1 MQFQSELFGKFEI
14 IKDKNGNKYFVDVL
28 NDVQRVALIP
38 SEELCDLITLRLIEK
53 KEKPIKSRI
62 TSIIEELRA
71 LAIQVEDKEDVNTRY
86 TMRND
91 CLYIYRGL
99 GDRQIKITKN
109 KKKGIRGV
117 RGRRVKFRSSKY
129 IGELDYQPK
138 VEADFS
144 LFWKYVLPVSNKNSQ
159 LLLTAFMVNACFP
172 DHEYPIL
179 HIEGPPGSGKTTTTE
194 CILEIIDPTS
204 FGVAAPLTS
213 PEDITLAAFHRHVPA
228 FDNNGGILK
237 PNLQNLLCQSSTGGK
252 AIVRKFFTN
261 TDAVVVDLR
270 KPIIFNS
277 LQSPFSQHDLLSRV
291 IHLRLK
297 PLSTADYAKTGGKTN
312 LKNQFEADLPQILKG
327 FYVILQKV
335 FVLIDKIE
343 NPETLFRM
351 GDFTKVGIA
360 LEQVLGLEEGSFLKA
375 YENNLKQG
383 SAAIIEDSDLAQ
395 AVISLARKLREAKIY
410 LLTELI
416 TALKGCSNS
425 PNSIPGNPKAF
436 KTQLCRVEKA
446 LFEVYGIK
454 IKHLIKSR
462 KGAQLM
468 IIPPSKKSN

>member
-38 SEELCDLITLRLIEK
+38 SEELCDFIMQKFIEK
-53 KEKPIKSRI
+53 KEKASKTRI
-62 TSIIEELRA
+62 TGIIDELRA

-91 CLYIYRGL
+91 CLYINRGS
-99 GDRQIKITKN
+99 GNRQIKITKD
-109 KKKGIRGV
+109 KKNGIQCV
-117 RGRRVKFRSSKY
+117 KGRRIKFRGSKY
-129 IGELDYQPK
+129 ISELDYQPEAK
-138 VEADFS
+138 ADFS
-144 LFWKYVLPVSNKNSQ
+144 LFWKYVPVSNKNNQ
-159 LLLTAFMVNACFP
+159 LLLTACMVNACFP

-213 PEDITLAAFHRHVPA
+213 TEEIKLAAFHRHVPA

-252 AIVRKFFTN
+252 AIARKFFTN

-297 PLSTADYAKTGGKTN
+297 SLTNADYAKTGGKTN
-312 LKNQFEADLPQILKG
+312 LKSQFKADLPKILKG

-343 NPETLFRM
+343 NPEMLFRM

-360 LEQVLGLEEGSFLKA
+360 LEQVLGYEEGSFIEA
-375 YENNLKQG
+375 YKNNLKQG
-383 SAAIIEDSDLAQ
+383 SAAIIEESDLAQ
-395 AVISLARKLREAKIY
+395 AVISQARKLREAKTY
-410 LLTELI
+410 LLTDFI
-416 TALKGCSNS
+416 ADLKKYSNS

-446 LFEVYGIK
+446 LFEVHGIK
-454 IKHLIKSR
+454 IKHLIKSN
-462 KGAQLM
+462 KGARLT